1 MDTENSNSH
10 SPVDDAADASRA
22 SEVSP
27 STVAGVASTGLETP
41 PIRHAIKTLGG
52 SVLYEAELPSSTP
65 SGLVVRAALEQAT
78 GKRAYLSG
86 AYLSGA
92 YLSGAYLRGADLS
105 GAYLR
110 GANLRGADL
119 SGAYLR
125 GADLSGAYLRGA
137 NLRGAYL
144 RGANL
149 RGADLRGAY
158 LSGAYLSGA
167 YLSGALV
174 DGKKLVGDRP
184 CIQIGPIGSR
194 ADYFLAFITEEG
206 VRVSAGCFTGTL
218 AEFETACAE
227 THGDNEHAREY
238 KAALALI
245 QVHADIWT
253 PKATAA
259 EAP

>member
-1 MDTENSNSH
+1 MENTSAASATE
-10 SPVDDAADASRA
+10 AAS
-22 SEVSP
+22 
-27 STVAGVASTGLETP
+27 
-41 PIRHAIKTLGG
+41 IRHQIKTLGG

-78 GKRAYLSG
+78 SKRAYLRG
-86 AYLSGA
+86 AYLRGADLRGADLSGADLRGA
-92 YLSGAYLRGADLS
+92 YLRGADLRGAYLRGADLRGAYLRGADLS
-105 GAYLR
+105 GA
-110 GANLRGADL
+110 D
-119 SGAYLR
+119 
-125 GADLSGAYLRGA
+125 
-137 NLRGAYL
+137 
-144 RGANL
+144 L
-149 RGADLRGAY
+149 RGADLRGAD
-158 LSGAYLSGA
+158 LR
-167 YLSGALV
+167 GALV

-184 CIQIGPIGSR
+184 CLQIGPIGSR

-253 PKATAA
+253 PKAEAPVIA
-259 EAP
+259 EAA